1 LATSAA
7 GRTVE
12 AGPTKGVDMTS
23 ERARAYARVMLT
35 LRDIG
40 PAKLRSS
47 EQAVTRL
54 AAANSL
60 LFCADI
66 VNVRSARAAFSDFD
80 AMRQHLVATGRWTAQ
95 RAAQFA
101 DDVWACG
108 PAFDVALR
116 AA

>member
-1 LATSAA
+1 
-7 GRTVE
+7 
-12 AGPTKGVDMTS
+12 MTS
-23 ERARAYARVMLT
+23 ERARAYARVMMT
-35 LRDIG
+35 LRELG

-54 AAANSL
+54 AADSL

-66 VNVRSARAAFSDFD
+66 VNDRSARAAFSDFD
-80 AMRQHLVATGRWTAQ
+80 TLRERLVASGRWTAQ
-95 RAAQFA
+95 RAAQLA

>member
-12 AGPTKGVDMTS
+12 GGPTKGVDMTS

-40 PAKLRSS
+40 PVKLRSS

-54 AAANSL
+54 AANSL

-66 VNVRSARAAFSDFD
+66 VNDRSARAAFSDFD
-80 AMRQHLVATGRWTAQ
+80 EMRQHLVATGRWTAQ